1 MNPLVAAHHSL
12 TRRGHRILAAVVAWW
27 YVLYVGA
34 QVLVLAL
41 HPRSYINPVLRG
53 MLLREVYHAT
63 LPLLLGFLV
72 LSALISLVITR
83 IVVAT
88 ALSYGLSQYALDVLV
103 RTLVLELIP
112 LYAALVVAIRY
123 SLPGA
128 QQVRRALALR
138 QREEQT
144 MENQT
149 LLRDELLPRA
159 LAGMFSVQLLAAL
172 SCVLA
177 LILAYLTVYGF
188 SHWGLPGYTRS
199 VGQIFTPAVS
209 LIFFVKTLLFSLA
222 VAFVPLAA
230 AAHPDMQG
238 RYSRRSDITE
248 FARLFSVVLLIEVV
262 SLVGNYY

>member
-1 MNPLVAAHHSL
+1 MNPLLTAHQTL
-12 TRRGHRILAAVVAWW
+12 TRRGHRILAAVVSWW
-27 YVLYVGA
+27 YVLFFGA
-34 QVLVLAL
+34 QVLVLAVR
-41 HPRSYINPVLRG
+41 PSSYIHPALRG
-53 MLLREVYHAT
+53 AALREVYRAT
-63 LPLLLGFLV
+63 MPLLLGFLV
-72 LSALISLVITR
+72 LSALISLVLIR

-123 SLPGA
+123 SLPSA
-128 QQVRRALALR
+128 QQVRRTLALR
-138 QREEQT
+138 ARAGQDTARQS
-144 MENQT
+144 

-177 LILAYLTVYGF
+177 LVLAYLTVHGF
-188 SHWGLPGYTRS
+188 SHWGLPGYTRG
-199 VGQIFTPAVS
+199 VGQVFSSAVS
-209 LIFFVKTLLFSLA
+209 LIFVIKTLLFSLA

-230 AAHPDMQG
+230 AAQPDMQG
-238 RYSRRSDITE
+238 RYNRRSDITE
-248 FARLFSVVLLIEVV
+248 FARLFSVVLIIEVL